1 MEWLQEA
8 SYTAWPENPPLAR
21 VFIALGPYLNGHNIS
36 PPLKGKQTT
45 MTDYFFASYDMKYFE
60 MGAIEEQLGWMRLFV
75 LPLFLL
81 SVGIVWYWARA
92 LGGNKAAFLAVGM
105 YALLPPI
112 LAHSGLATT
121 DIGFAAFFTLSIFS
135 FARWLNKPTFRRAC
149 MFGISMAAALLS
161 KYSALAFF
169 PPAALLM
176 LVLFRFYGLAQTG
189 LSGRIWGLKALKSA
203 AAGIVAAF
211 LSVWAF
217 FGFSTGTLGN
227 EPTIQAAIQEG
238 AISAAYGNLWLPA
251 PEWFAGLALL
261 MLHNQQGHLAYIAGE
276 VSVEG
281 FWYFYSITTLVK
293 TPLPFLLLLLA
304 GATGACLRLDGPR
317 NWEAMA
323 LSLLPFII
331 ILGGLTS
338 NINIGIRHILIIYP
352 LGAIG
357 ASIGLIRLLGHVMER
372 SRARWK
378 KAVPLT
384 LVLWQLT
391 IAATAY
397 PAYLSYFN
405 PIAGEEPGEL
415 LIDSDL
421 DWGQGMF
428 ELAEYCRENKIES
441 LSLSYFGLGQDCW
454 YGLPPIKTLSPDS
467 VAEGW
472 VAISEVAYR
481 GVWGGMA
488 TPAETCNSLSFR
500 PIINDKLQ
508 ANTGFRWLDK
518 YPLKAKLAGSIRLYY
533 VGNKEPQQA
542 PLELK
547 GTAR

>member
-1 MEWLQEA
+1 MEWLQEG

-21 VFIALGPYLNGHNIS
+21 VIVALGPYLNGHIIT
-36 PPLKGKQTT
+36 PPTQGEQQT

-60 MGAIEEQLGWMRLFV
+60 MGAIEEKLGWMRIFV

-92 LGGNKAAFLAVGM
+92 LGGNRAAFLAVGM

-121 DIGFAAFFTLSIFS
+121 DIGFSAFFTLSIFS
-135 FARWLNKPTFRRAC
+135 FARWLNKPTYRRAC
-149 MFGISMAAALLS
+149 IFGVCMAAALLS
-161 KYSALAFF
+161 KYSTLAFS
-169 PPAALLM
+169 PPVALLL
-176 LVLFRFYGLAQTG
+176 LVLFRIYGLAQTG
-189 LSGRIWGLKALKSA
+189 LSGRNWGLRALKSA
-203 AAGIVAAF
+203 AVGIVVAF
-211 LSVWAF
+211 LLVWAF
-217 FGFSTGTLGN
+217 FGFSAGTLGN

-238 AISAAYGNLWLPA
+238 AIPAAYGNLWLPA
-251 PEWFAGLALL
+251 PEWFAGLGLL

-276 VSVEG
+276 VSVHG
-281 FWYFYSITTLVK
+281 FWYFYLLTTLVK

-304 GATGACLRLDGPR
+304 GATGACLHLDRPR

-323 LSLLPFII
+323 LSLLPFAI

-357 ASIGLIRLLGHVMER
+357 ASIGLMRLLGYVTER
-372 SRARWK
+372 YGALWK
-378 KAVPLT
+378 KAVPPA

-391 IAATAY
+391 IAAMAY

-428 ELAEYCRENKIES
+428 ELAEFCRKNKIES

-454 YGLPPIKTLSPDS
+454 YGLPVIKNLSPDS

-472 VAISEVAYR
+472 VAVSEVAYR

-488 TPAETCNSLSFR
+488 TPAEACHSLSFR

-508 ANTGFRWLDK
+508 PSTGFRWLDK

-533 VGNKEPQQA
+533 IDKKEPVQA
-542 PLELK
+542 PLKLR
-547 GTAR
+547 GTVK